1 MGQLNAERCTSTG
14 TIKGCGY
21 RARWD
26 RHGKPVVVLYAI
38 AESDG
43 ERVWTCAD
51 CIARAG
57 AAVPDTVPAR
67 CRCDCPGCERPRS
80 SVTNYWRLCS
90 AECHEKLRKIVDDR
104 EAERAHASG
113 ALALE
118 PGIKRESSADTS
130 AAHKETRKEAECA
143 LLGCGRPARI
153 YHCYREPYTTA
164 RKFFCSAGHL
174 QGYATTAKL
183 AAEQTDGAVQ
193 AEVTDSLQAIEALTK
208 IPKPPSPAARLV
220 LERAAKWAERAAKWH
235 ARLER
240 ERAWSAH
247 GRVLSVLTGAAST
260 ISAATVAPHYA
271 AGVVGALMVA
281 TALIAWRGQVAQ
293 ARLDSARLA
302 DAWVSAER
310 IAELYRGLV
319 VELDAVITTCDDF
332 MRCETAEQV
341 LVKSQQL
348 EAKARFGVPEG
359 LRSVLVEVCK

>member
-1 MGQLNAERCTSTG
+1 MGQPNGERCTSTG
-14 TIKGCGY
+14 TIKGCGR
-21 RARWD
+21 RALWD

-57 AAVPDTVPAR
+57 VTVPDTVPAR
-67 CRCDCPGCERPRS
+67 CRCMCPGCERPRS
-80 SVTNYWRLCS
+80 SATNYWRLCG
-90 AECHEKLRKIVDDR
+90 ADCHEKLRKIVDDR
-104 EAERAHASG
+104 EAERALASG
-113 ALALE
+113 VLALD
-118 PGIKRESSADTS
+118 PPRGSRSLN
-130 AAHKETRKEAECA
+130 ETYRKE
-143 LLGCGRPARI
+143 P
-153 YHCYREPYTTA
+153 REEIA
-164 RKFFCSAGHL
+164 
-174 QGYATTAKL
+174 
-183 AAEQTDGAVQ
+183 QTDGAVQ
-193 AEVTDSLQAIEALTK
+193 EEVADQHQTVPVNGGESVIQRSVRLRGG
-208 IPKPPSPAARLV
+208 AAYLV

-271 AGVVGALMVA
+271 AGIVGALMVA

-319 VELDAVITTCDDF
+319 VELEAASAHGRDGAKW
-332 MRCETAEQV
+332 RAETFA
-341 LVKSQQL
+341 KSQQL
-348 EAKARFGVPEG
+348 EAKARFGVPEDV
-359 LRSVLVEVCK
+359 RAALVEAAK